1 MNAGQAVG
9 AVFAVLA
16 ASPLGANRPTADP
29 AGEHV
34 AVGLG
39 TVVRFLAFWQNTKD
53 LLLESFDRSSR
64 KGVA

>member
-34 AVGLG
+34 AAGLDA
-39 TVVRFLAFWQNTKD
+39 VVVSFVFCQTTKNFLLK
-53 LLLESFDRSSR
+53 SSDRSSR